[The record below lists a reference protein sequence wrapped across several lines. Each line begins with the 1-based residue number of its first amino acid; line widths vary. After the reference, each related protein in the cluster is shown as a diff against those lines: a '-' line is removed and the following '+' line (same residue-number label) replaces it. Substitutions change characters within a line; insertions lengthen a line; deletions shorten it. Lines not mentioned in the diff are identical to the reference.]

1 MALAALEHARIHP
14 DLTLGVAAFS
24 LAQAQAVMDEL
35 EMLRR
40 DNPETEV
47 FFGAHPHEPFF
58 VKNLESVQGDERD
71 VIFISVGYGRT
82 AEGFVSMSFGPLNSE
97 GGERRLNVLISRARR
112 RCEVFTNLTHDDI
125 DLGKTTSRGVAA
137 FKTFLKYA
145 QTGILDVPGAGSGEA
160 DSVFEEEVARAL
172 ESCGHKVAMQVGS
185 AGFRIDLAVVD
196 PERPGRYLLAIEC
209 DGAAYHSSR
218 SARDRDR
225 LRQQVLEGLGWR
237 FHRIWSTDWF
247 RSPDAELRK
256 VLKSIEAAKAAG
268 PEVAS
273 TPPSPPP
280 RRIERVERI
289 EREMSAAP
297 AAAKL
302 DVPPYA
308 VAQLEMT
315 LGDLELHEIR
325 PGYLARWVC
334 EVVDVEGPVHI
345 DEVRRRIASASGV
358 QRIGNRIQA
367 AIDAAI
373 AVGVQDHRLR
383 RDGDFLWLVGRDE
396 ITLRDRSKLPSTSK
410 KIAYV
415 CDEEIAAVIRRVV
428 EAAVGI
434 DAEELPQAVGR
445 LIGFGRVTEDMRS
458 VITGVAGIMEANG
471 MLERVRGQL
480 VLPRSTVS

>member
-1 MALAALEHARIHP
+1 
-14 DLTLGVAAFS
+14 
-24 LAQAQAVMDEL
+24 
-35 EMLRR
+35 
-40 DNPETEV
+40 
-47 FFGAHPHEPFF
+47 
-58 VKNLESVQGDERD
+58 
-71 VIFISVGYGRT
+71 
-82 AEGFVSMSFGPLNSE
+82 MSFGPLNGE

-125 DLGKTTSRGVAA
+125 DLGKTSSRGVAA

-145 QTGILDVPGAGSGEA
+145 QTGILDVPGTGSGEA

-172 ESCGHKVAMQVGS
+172 ESCGQKVAMQVGS

-247 RSPDAELRK
+247 RSPDTELRK

-268 PEVAS
+268 PVTAS
-273 TPPSPPP
+273 KPPSPPPP
-280 RRIERVERI
+280 RRIERVV
-289 EREMSAAP
+289 RETAPAP
-297 AAAKL
+297 AAAKPR
-302 DVPPYA
+302 VAPYA
-308 VAQLEMT
+308 VAQLAVD
-315 LGDLELHEIR
+315 LGEFELHEIP
-325 PGYLARWVC
+325 PGLLARWVC
-334 EVVDVEGPVHI
+334 EVVDVEGPVHV

-373 AVGVQDHRLR
+373 AFGVQDQRLR
-383 RDGDFLWLVGRDE
+383 RDGDFLWTVGLDE
-396 ITLRDRSKLPSTSK
+396 VTLRDRSKLPATSK

-415 CDEEIAAVIRRVV
+415 SDEEIAAAIRHVL

-434 DAEELPQAVGR
+434 DAAELPQAVGR

-458 VITGVAGIMEANG
+458 VITGVAGLMEGNG
-471 MLERVRGQL
+471 VLERVRGQL
-480 VLPRSTVS
+480 SLRRSAAS